1 MTLALDGHSPRW
13 QVSTAGRL
21 LLCAM
26 LATPLLLI
34 GTPVNAQ
41 GVASSA
47 TPEITISLIS
57 LESLRLAPVVM
68 PDGSPLGQVEDVLS
82 DANGQIHRLLIHPED
97 KQMAASIDFARF
109 TREAVSDPTQA
120 QAPGDI
126 RYRLVLD
133 MTPEQLT
140 ARADQPLSSRLSRQL
155 ERSMGEVENG
165 LDSFRDQAADVLRSL
180 GKQLEGESDK

>member
-1 MTLALDGHSPRW
+1 MIHVLGGHSSQRPAP
-13 QVSTAGRL
+13 TASRL
-21 LLCAM
+21 LLCAILAAPM
-26 LATPLLLI
+26 LLTGLSVQAQEAT
-34 GTPVNAQ
+34 
-41 GVASSA
+41 SSA
-47 TPEITISLIS
+47 SPEITLALVS
-57 LESLRLAPVVM
+57 LEALRLAPVVT
-68 PDGSPLGQVEDVLS
+68 PDGKPLGQVEDVLS